1 MKKNDTNAKTE
12 YSRKQRAATATK
24 YNAKLRKKGLLSQ
37 INLSGP
43 TEDIE
48 RFREGLKDI
57 KGSSNLERCLFL
69 IDFYEENKK

>member
-1 MKKNDTNAKTE
+1 MKKSDTNAKTE
-12 YSRKQRAATATK
+12 HSRKQRAATATK

-37 INLSGP
+37 VNLSGP

-57 KGSSNLERCLFL
+57 KGGSNLERCLYL
-69 IDFYEENKK
+69 IDFYKENKK